1 MGQEYIETL
10 KKVREQLVINRRACL
25 QTLAEAFEG
34 PPSIEALA
42 TFKSLQ
48 ETIIAIDLAI
58 ADENR
63 IKTERRSEE
72 AIEET
77 RRRTHIVRSW
87 THGGVARRPAVVFD
101 VAHRLGLIAYKVR
114 IPTIRCMD
122 FSSATNQTRWRV
134 SATRGTRTLWK
145 RDVGLAHDL

>member
-1 MGQEYIETL
+1 MGQEHIETL

-34 PPSIEALA
+34 PPSIEELA

-58 ADENR
+58 AE
-63 IKTERRSEE
+63 TERRSEE

-77 RRRTHIVRSW
+77 HRRTHIVRS
-87 THGGVARRPAVVFD
+87 
-101 VAHRLGLIAYKVR
+101 
-114 IPTIRCMD
+114 
-122 FSSATNQTRWRV
+122 
-134 SATRGTRTLWK
+134 
-145 RDVGLAHDL
+145 

>member
-25 QTLAEAFEG
+25 QTLAAAFEG

-77 RRRTHIVRSW
+77 RRRTHIVRS
-87 THGGVARRPAVVFD
+87 
-101 VAHRLGLIAYKVR
+101 
-114 IPTIRCMD
+114 
-122 FSSATNQTRWRV
+122 
-134 SATRGTRTLWK
+134 
-145 RDVGLAHDL
+145 